1 MTPLIDEMRA
11 QIHATP
17 MEAAPVHSGW
27 RRRRTTGL
35 ISGAALALAAIVAAV
50 VVLVSGGSSAPPAYA
65 AVFHT
70 VAGQRT
76 VTITLREW
84 RDLSKLNELLAAD
97 HTRIRVVPV
106 VRGCVAPVRVVIGA
120 YRGVSAHVAPGPA
133 HTLKIDA
140 VVKPFQVTI
149 AVNTL
154 PGRTLIFPVTRS
166 HMLGNLSGPGNGV
179 VIGPPPRCVGVASG
193 VNAQVRP

>member
-70 VAGQRT
+70 TGNGQRT
-76 VTITLREW
+76 VTITLREEQ
-84 RDLSKLNELLAAD
+84 DIPALNARLEAE

-106 VRGCVAPVRVVIGA
+106 VKGCNDPVHSVSNGEVV
-120 YRGVSAHVAPGPA
+120 PGPA
-133 HTLKIDA
+133 KTLLSPPTYMNGKLITVTSQTID
-140 VVKPFQVTI
+140 
-149 AVNTL
+149 VNTIV
-154 PGRTLIFPVTRS
+154 GRTFVLPAS
-166 HMLGNLSGPGNGV
+166 SSGVYSFGGGV
-179 VIGPPPRCVGVASG
+179 VVGSAPRCVGIGSRFNVTPS
-193 VNAQVRP
+193 